1 MLVKSLSLFGEI
13 SLFSVQRCKG
23 IIAFVEHLRE
33 NFRRLLL
40 FWWFFGTFAGVF
52 SPENVAV
59 LVVFW
64 NICGKISGVCC
75 CFGGFLEHLRE
86 NLRRLRDDMPSRKR
100 SARESNSERKLA

>member
-40 FWWFFGTFAGVF
+40 FWWFFGTFAGEF
-52 SPENVAV
+52 SG
-59 LVVFW
+59 
-64 NICGKISGVCC
+64 ICC
-75 CFGGFLEHLRE
+75 CFGGFLEHLPE
-86 NLRRLRDDMPSRKR
+86 NYIVAE
-100 SARESNSERKLA
+100 SA

>member
-40 FWWFFGTFAGVF
+40 FWWFFGTFAGKTPAF
-52 SPENVAV
+52 VAV
-59 LVVFW
+59 LDVFW
-64 NICGKISGVCC
+64 NILRRFFSGVSAPS
-75 CFGGFLEHLRE
+75 CFR
-86 NLRRLRDDMPSRKR
+86 
-100 SARESNSERKLA
+100 ARNAALKQVGASVSS